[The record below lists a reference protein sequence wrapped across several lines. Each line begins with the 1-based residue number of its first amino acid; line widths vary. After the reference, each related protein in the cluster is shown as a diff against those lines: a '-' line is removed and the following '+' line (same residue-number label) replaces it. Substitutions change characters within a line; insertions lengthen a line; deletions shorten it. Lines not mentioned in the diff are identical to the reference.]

1 MPRSG
6 EIGEQIFDQVEKLV
20 AGGMNRTEAFAKISA
35 DSGRRAGT
43 VAANYYR
50 VARKRAG
57 GSLRPRKRKAGRP
70 AGRAAGATTAAA
82 KRGARRGRAAASS
95 AAGDID
101 ALASAL
107 VQNVQALAE
116 VVKSQAGEVKELRK
130 KLDGV
135 KKMLD

>member
-6 EIGEQIFDQVEKLV
+6 EVGEQIFEQVEKLV

-57 GSLRPRKRKAGRP
+57 GSLRPRTRRGRPPGRKAS
-70 AGRAAGATTAAA
+70 ATAT
-82 KRGARRGRAAASS
+82 ARRGRKAAAT
-95 AAGDID
+95 AGADID
-101 ALASAL
+101 ALAKSL
-107 VQNVQALAE
+107 VDSVQALAE
-116 VVKSQAGEVKELRK
+116 AVKSQAVEVGEMRK

-135 KKMLD
+135 KKLLD

>member
-6 EIGEQIFDQVEKLV
+6 EVGEQIFEQVERLV

-57 GSLRPRKRKAGRP
+57 GSLRPRARRGRP
-70 AGRAAGATTAAA
+70 AGRKTSATATAR
-82 KRGARRGRAAASS
+82 KGARRGRRAAAT
-95 AAGDID
+95 AGADID
-101 ALASAL
+101 ALAKSL
-107 VQNVQALAE
+107 VDSVQALAE
-116 VVKSQAGEVKELRK
+116 AVKSQAAEVSEMRK

>member
-6 EIGEQIFDQVEKLV
+6 EVGEQICEQVEKLV

-57 GSLRPRKRKAGRP
+57 GSLRPR
-70 AGRAAGATTAAA
+70 T
-82 KRGARRGRAAASS
+82 RRGRPPGRKAS
-95 AAGDID
+95 ATAGADID
-101 ALASAL
+101 ALAKSL
-107 VQNVQALAE
+107 VDSVQALAE
-116 VVKSQAGEVKELRK
+116 AVKSQAAEVGEMRK